1 MTKVRQ
7 LLTPIFD
14 TFDLHVTGGSPI
26 SSWVYRACIIQGT
39 QQIYIT
45 GLFYWGR
52 TITEAT
58 TKAKIEKD
66 TLSSS
71 PIMAAVTLPIA
82 GLLWLIALTLFTSLP
97 SYYQQQPGK
106 IPSFYK
112 TLARRK
118 LISWFFVAVILQ
130 NYFLSSQYGRSW
142 QYLWSSKHAPVWAVA
157 LLVLVFFIVIWAL
170 MLFVFSKLSKNH
182 SWILPIFAI
191 GLLAPRWAQQWWGT
205 SGYGLW
211 LPWMPG
217 GPEGGALAG
226 RALWLWLGVLD
237 AVQGVGFGMMLL
249 QTLTRIHI
257 GVTLISA
264 QVLGTAVT
272 LIAKAT
278 APNRDGPGDVF
289 PDLSAGV
296 VEALSK
302 PWFWIALVCQLV
314 IPIGFFKF
322 FRKEQLSKP

>member
-1 MTKVRQ
+1 
-7 LLTPIFD
+7 
-14 TFDLHVTGGSPI
+14 
-26 SSWVYRACIIQGT
+26 
-39 QQIYIT
+39 
-45 GLFYWGR
+45 
-52 TITEAT
+52 
-58 TKAKIEKD
+58 
-66 TLSSS
+66 
-71 PIMAAVTLPIA
+71 
-82 GLLWLIALTLFTSLP
+82 
-97 SYYQQQPGK
+97 
-106 IPSFYK
+106 
-112 TLARRK
+112 
-118 LISWFFVAVILQ
+118 
-130 NYFLSSQYGRSW
+130 
-142 QYLWSSKHAPVWAVA
+142 
-157 LLVLVFFIVIWAL
+157 L
-170 MLFVFSKLSKNH
+170 MLYVFSRLSKSH

-205 SGYGLW
+205 SGFGLW

-217 GPEGGALAG
+217 GPVGGAIAG

-278 APNRDGPGDVF
+278 APNKDGPGDVF

-296 VEALSK
+296 IQAINK
-302 PWFWIALVCQLV
+302 PWFWIALACQLV